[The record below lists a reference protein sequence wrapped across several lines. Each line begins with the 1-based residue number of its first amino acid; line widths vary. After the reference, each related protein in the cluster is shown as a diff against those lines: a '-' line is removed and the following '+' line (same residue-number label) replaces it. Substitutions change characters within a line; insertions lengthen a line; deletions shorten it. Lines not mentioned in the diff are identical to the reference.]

1 MKKASTAV
9 LAVALSLQAVP
20 GGARTPWPRP
30 AAGESES
37 GDPEVIFTFD
47 DGPHETWSAQ
57 ILDTLAAHHVSAIF
71 YWVGHRIDN
80 HRHDTKKREVRRDI
94 VRRAIS
100 EGHLVGNHT
109 VNHLHLCHSR
119 TDAAA
124 EIDEND
130 RLYQD
135 AAELPI
141 VMFRT
146 PYGDHCPRV
155 VELLAERGLTHMHWD
170 IDPREWMGLSAEGA
184 AASVIARLRRLQG
197 RAVILMHDTKA
208 QSARALPRILDWIEA
223 ENARRLQSGK
233 RPIRILSGSDLLIER
248 ERGPLWLWGEDTAQS
263 ARQWLTS
270 AVTSLVPGAPTAQV
284 PGVATAP
291 AHGPGREPA
300 TTHTSTLASPY

>member
-1 MKKASTAV
+1 VKAASTAV
-9 LAVALSLQAVP
+9 LAVALLAQTVP
-20 GGARTPWPRP
+20 SEARPPWPTP

-47 DGPHETWSAQ
+47 DGPHETWSAR

-80 HRHDTKKREVRRDI
+80 HRRDTKKREVRR
-94 VRRAIS
+94 VLVQRAIS
-100 EGHLVGNHT
+100 EGHLIGNHT
-109 VNHLHLCHSR
+109 VNHLHLCHAR

-146 PYGDHCPRV
+146 PYGDHCKRV
-155 VELLAERGLTHMHWD
+155 VDLLAERGLTHMHWD

-197 RAVILMHDTKA
+197 RAVILMHDTKG
-208 QSARALPRILDWIEA
+208 QSATALPHILDWIEA
-223 ENARRLQSGK
+223 ENARRRQSGK
-233 RPIRILSGSDLLIER
+233 RPIRILSGSDLIIER
-248 ERGPLWLWGEDTAQS
+248 ESGPLWLWGEDTAMG

-270 AVTSLVPGAPTAQV
+270 SVSSLIPGAPRAPV

-291 AHGPGREPA
+291 GHGPASEPA
-300 TTHTSTLASPY
+300 ATHTATMASPY